1 VEADFLSLR
10 LLLGFLLGWR
20 SVYQG
25 IVRRG
30 WSWVHWFALLLR
42 SEAWFNDGEGS
53 RCTEG
58 FGALPMFD
66 FGIVSLDEFAI
77 FRCQTVTPIGSFN
90 GDGPTLIRV
99 TWRNPDVGAW
109 LPRALCFRRR
119 TRLEGKVSTDESL
132 EFAVSMV

>member
-1 VEADFLSLR
+1 VEADFLLLW

-20 SVYQG
+20 SVDRG

-30 WSWVHWFALLLR
+30 WFWVHRFALLLR

-58 FGALPMFD
+58 FSALPMFN
-66 FGIVSLDEFAI
+66 FGIVSLDESAI

-90 GDGPTLIRV
+90 GDGPTLVR
-99 TWRNPDVGAW
+99 GY
-109 LPRALCFRRR
+109 
-119 TRLEGKVSTDESL
+119 LEE
-132 EFAVSMV
+132 A